1 MAVGTESIFIHV
13 IISLTLLLFTA
24 KIFAELFHRIKLPI
38 VLGELLAGII
48 IGPYALGG
56 LPLFNGEPLVIL
68 DETIKHIGELAAIVI
83 LFVAGLEITPR
94 EFLRGG
100 LSSFTIGALGVIVPF
115 FVGYFVFSLYG
126 LEALETLLIATALT
140 ATSIAIS
147 IQVLSSLGKMQT
159 KEARLILGAAIVD
172 DILAIAVLSVVLTM
186 VQTGNTTPD
195 IMEITFLILKI
206 LGLFIAISI
215 QVLSSLGKMQTKEAR
230 LILGAAIVDDILAIA
245 VLSVV
250 LTMVQT
256 GNTTPDIMEITFL
269 ILKILGLFVAI
280 LVGAILIVPRILHR
294 EKLWKSQ
301 GSIEGI
307 TTAIFFG
314 GAGIAALVGLSP
326 IVGAFAIG
334 MAVASTRLIKQVE
347 EYVHK
352 LQIIFAPLFFAIIGA
367 QVDLRGINLDVL
379 LIAGILIFI
388 AIVTKM
394 LGCGLP
400 SLIFLK
406 DKSKAMRVGIGMV
419 SRGEVGLIVAGV
431 GATSGVISGDVYTA
445 IIVMVAVTTIITPI
459 WLKKAYSKEL
469 V

>member
-1 MAVGTESIFIHV
+1 MAIGTESIFIHV
-13 IISLTLLLFTA
+13 IISLALLLFTA

-38 VLGELLAGII
+38 VLGELLAGIL

-68 DETIKHIGELAAIVI
+68 DETIKNIGELAAIVI

-100 LSSFTIGALGVIVPF
+100 ASSFTIGALGVIVPF

-206 LGLFIAISI
+206 LGLFI
-215 QVLSSLGKMQTKEAR
+215 VL
-230 LILGAAIVDDILAIA
+230 
-245 VLSVV
+245 
-250 LTMVQT
+250 
-256 GNTTPDIMEITFL
+256 
-269 ILKILGLFVAI
+269 
-280 LVGAILIVPRILHR
+280 LVGSIVIVPRILHR
-294 EKLWKSQ
+294 ERLWKSQ

-314 GAGIAALVGLSP
+314 GAGIAALIGLSP
-326 IVGAFAIG
+326 LVGAFAIG

-379 LIAGILIFI
+379 LIAGILVFI

-400 SLIFLK
+400 SLLFLK

-431 GATSGVISGDVYTA
+431 GATSGVVSGDVYTA

-459 WLKKAYSKEL
+459 WLKKAYQKEEITY
-469 V
+469 

>member
-1 MAVGTESIFIHV
+1 MAIGTESSTIFIHV
-13 IISLTLLLFTA
+13 IISLALLLFTA
-24 KIFAELFHRIKLPI
+24 KIFAEFFHRIKLPI

-56 LPLFNGEPLVIL
+56 LPLFNGREPLVIL

-100 LSSFTIGALGVIVPF
+100 VSSFTVGALGVIVPF

-126 LEALETLLIATALT
+126 LDALETLLIATALT

-147 IQVLSSLGKMQT
+147 IQVLTSLGKMQT

-195 IMEITFLILKI
+195 II
-206 LGLFIAISI
+206 
-215 QVLSSLGKMQTKEAR
+215 
-230 LILGAAIVDDILAIA
+230 
-245 VLSVV
+245 
-250 LTMVQT
+250 
-256 GNTTPDIMEITFL
+256 EITFL
-269 ILKILGLFVAI
+269 ILKILGLFVAL
-280 LVGAILIVPRILHR
+280 LVGSILIVPRILHR
-294 EKLWKSQ
+294 ERLWKSQ

-379 LIAGILIFI
+379 FIAGILVSVAI
-388 AIVTKM
+388 ATKI

-400 SLIFLK
+400 SLIFLKK

-431 GATSGVISGDVYTA
+431 GATSGVVSGDVYTA
-445 IIVMVAVTTIITPI
+445 IIVMVAVTTIITPV
-459 WLKKAYSKEL
+459 WLKKAYQKEEITY
-469 V
+469 

>member
-1 MAVGTESIFIHV
+1 MAVGTESSAIFIHV
-13 IISLTLLLFTA
+13 IISLSLLLFTA

-38 VLGELLAGII
+38 VLGEILAGII

-68 DETIKHIGELAAIVI
+68 DETIHHIGELAAIVI

-100 LSSFTIGALGVIVPF
+100 ASSFTVGALGVIAPF
-115 FVGYFVFSLYG
+115 FVGYIVFSLYG
-126 LEALETLLIATALT
+126 LDALETLLIATALT

-147 IQVLSSLGKMQT
+147 IQVLTSLGKMQT

-195 IMEITFLILKI
+195 IIEII
-206 LGLFIAISI
+206 
-215 QVLSSLGKMQTKEAR
+215 
-230 LILGAAIVDDILAIA
+230 
-245 VLSVV
+245 
-250 LTMVQT
+250 
-256 GNTTPDIMEITFL
+256 FL
-269 ILKILGLFVAI
+269 ILKILGLFVVL
-280 LVGAILIVPRILHR
+280 LVGSIVLVPRILHR
-294 EKLWKSQ
+294 ERLWKSQ

-379 LIAGILIFI
+379 IIAGIMISVAI
-388 AIVTKM
+388 ATKI

-400 SLIFLK
+400 SLIFLQK
-406 DKSKAMRVGIGMV
+406 DKSKAMRVGIGMI
-419 SRGEVGLIVAGV
+419 SRGEVGLIIAGV
-431 GATSGVISGDVYTA
+431 GTTSGVLSGDVYTA
-445 IIVMVAVTTIITPI
+445 IIVMVAITTIITPI
-459 WLKKAYSKEL
+459 WLKKAYQKEL
-469 V
+469 TTS

>member
-1 MAVGTESIFIHV
+1 MAIGSESSTIFIHV
-13 IISLTLLLFTA
+13 IISLALLLFTA

-38 VLGELLAGII
+38 VLGELLAGIV

-56 LPLFNGEPLVIL
+56 LQLFNGEPLVIL
-68 DETIKHIGELAAIVI
+68 DETIKNIGELAAIVI

-100 LSSFTIGALGVIVPF
+100 ASSFTIGALGVIVPF

-126 LEALETLLIATALT
+126 LDVLEILLIATALT

-172 DILAIAVLSVVLTM
+172 DILAIA
-186 VQTGNTTPD
+186 
-195 IMEITFLILKI
+195 I
-206 LGLFIAISI
+206 
-215 QVLSSLGKMQTKEAR
+215 
-230 LILGAAIVDDILAIA
+230 
-245 VLSVV
+245 LSVV

-269 ILKILGLFVAI
+269 ILKILGLFVAF
-280 LVGAILIVPRILHR
+280 LVGSILIVPRILHR
-294 EKLWKSQ
+294 ERLWKSQ

-379 LIAGILIFI
+379 LIAGILVFI

-400 SLIFLK
+400 SLIFLKK

-469 V
+469 TTT